1 LACAKLIVS
10 SARQRYRFSAGDLVS
25 WKIDDANVMA
35 VVVEVYPANIYEKE
49 ACHILAEGRVYT
61 VPALYLSSLKKEP
74 D

>member
-1 LACAKLIVS
+1 MS
-10 SARQRYRFSAGDLVS
+10 STRRWTRFAAGDLVS
-25 WKIDDANVMA
+25 WKIDDAKVTA

-61 VPALYLSSLKKEP
+61 IPSLYLSSLKKEP